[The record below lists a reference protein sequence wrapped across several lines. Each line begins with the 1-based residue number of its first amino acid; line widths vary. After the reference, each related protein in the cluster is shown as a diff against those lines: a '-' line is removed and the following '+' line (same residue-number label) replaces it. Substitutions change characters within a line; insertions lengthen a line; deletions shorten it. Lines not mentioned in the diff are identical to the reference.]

1 VVETIISA
9 TQKGRRAVR
18 GLTDDAARALV
29 RAVSPVPT
37 ENVVGV
43 GMGEK
48 ISSGRHTGVWA
59 VKFFVR
65 SKYPEAQLL
74 ADIACRSP
82 LTVCLWTSRKPAS
95 SARSLPQRSSA

>member
-1 VVETIISA
+1 MT
-9 TQKGRRAVR
+9 
-18 GLTDDAARALV
+18 AARALV